1 MKLFSCEIL
10 FGNIVM
16 VVSYIL
22 RVPSINERIVEY
34 DWTLKY
40 LVSEIIVSFPL
51 FSILTSVDLDRIS
64 FPFTRVYI

>member
-1 MKLFSCEIL
+1 
-10 FGNIVM
+10 M

-40 LVSEIIVSFPL
+40 LVSEIIVSFRL

-64 FPFTRVYI
+64 FPFTCVYSLCTFSHSRSF